1 MTDKEKENPQR
12 LSDLLKSHSLRRK
25 TQDLNLWGFP
35 KFGLM
40 TLSSLWPYS
49 WAPNPSVML
58 RLPGSFSCTTHLFR
72 SNIILR
78 AIFQISSPTIPQGS
92 ERFAQQLTN
101 PEPTVTKPPGQV
113 STNPSKVP
121 LRNPNY
127 GPKFSLREDDKR
139 FNHLKQ

>member
-1 MTDKEKENPQR
+1 M
-12 LSDLLKSHSLRRK
+12 LKSHNLRWK

-49 WAPNPSVML
+49 WAPNASMML
-58 RLPGSFSCTTHLFR
+58 RPPGSYSCITQLFR
-72 SNIILR
+72 SNIILQ
-78 AIFQISSPTIPQGS
+78 AIFQLSSPTTPQ
-92 ERFAQQLTN
+92 AQEGFKQQVTN
-101 PEPTVTKPPGQV
+101 PGPTVTKPPGQV

-121 LRNPNY
+121 PRNPNY
-127 GPKFSLREDDKR
+127 GPKFSHREDIKR

>member
-1 MTDKEKENPQR
+1 MTDKEKENPKR
-12 LSDLLKSHSLRRK
+12 LSDLLKSHSLRWK
-25 TQDLNLWGFP
+25 TQDLNLWRFP
-35 KFGLM
+35 KCGLM

-49 WAPNPSVML
+49 WAPNPSVTL
-58 RLPGSFSCTTHLFR
+58 RPPASFSCITHLFR

-78 AIFQISSPTIPQGS
+78 VTFQISSPTTPQGS
-92 ERFAQQLTN
+92 ERFTQQLTN

-121 LRNPNY
+121 PRNPNY
-127 GPKFSLREDDKR
+127 GPKSSFREDNNR